1 MNPHPRI
8 CPAPRTVPGYW
19 DASPDGERLLHATSY
34 AQWVTTAAD
43 RTVFPKTANST
54 VATPD
59 PPAHPILHSAF
70 CILHCTTGYTK
81 HYYAESERIASR
93 IGGGGLQE
101 IGRDKKEHM
110 ELFLSHQ
117 GRLGDLFETLASCL
131 DAEVRPAENG
141 LKHLYNWRD
150 SVQPETDCYWYHPDH
165 LGSSSW
171 ITHTDSH
178 AVQHLHYLPWGEDF
192 VNQRTGSFSSM
203 YTFSAKERDSETGLS
218 YFGSRYYSS
227 DLSIW
232 LSVDPMA
239 GKYPSLSPYTYCADN
254 PVKLVDPNG
263 EEIVGTD
270 GKAVSYSYDDKG
282 NVVWSNNASDDTKRI
297 GNAMLRSETGKE
309 QLDKAIASNTKIS
322 FYIVDRGEEPSLM
335 GDARYETVSSYD
347 GIKEPKSATIYIY
360 EQSIKDYLSSGM
372 FGKDAALNIGTFW
385 ASQDKETGLDNYM
398 GAVAGH
404 EIEHVVSQENRILTA
419 VYKKNQTFSNY
430 EARELMPNIIK
441 TKILWETYLK
451 F

>member
-1 MNPHPRI
+1 MH
-8 CPAPRTVPGYW
+8 
-19 DASPDGERLLHATSY
+19 
-34 AQWVTTAAD
+34 
-43 RTVFPKTANST
+43 
-54 VATPD
+54 
-59 PPAHPILHSAF
+59 
-70 CILHCTTGYTK
+70 
-81 HYYAESERIASR
+81 
-93 IGGGGLQE
+93 
-101 IGRDKKEHM
+101 
-110 ELFLSHQ
+110 
-117 GRLGDLFETLASCL
+117 
-131 DAEVRPAENG
+131 
-141 LKHLYNWRD
+141 
-150 SVQPETDCYWYHPDH
+150 
-165 LGSSSW
+165 
-171 ITHTDSH
+171 
-178 AVQHLHYLPWGEDF
+178 
-192 VNQRTGSFSSM
+192 
-203 YTFSAKERDSETGLS
+203 TFSAKEKDSETGLS
-218 YFGSRYYSS
+218 YFGARYYSS

-232 LSVDPMA
+232 LSVDPQA
-239 GKYPSLSPYTYCADN
+239 SKYPSLSPYTYCANN
-254 PVKLVDPNG
+254 PVKLVDPEG

-322 FYIVDRGEEPSLM
+322 FNIVDRGEKPSLM
-335 GDARYETVSSYD
+335 GNAQYVTAPSYD

-419 VYKKNQTFSNY
+419 AYKKNQTFSNY